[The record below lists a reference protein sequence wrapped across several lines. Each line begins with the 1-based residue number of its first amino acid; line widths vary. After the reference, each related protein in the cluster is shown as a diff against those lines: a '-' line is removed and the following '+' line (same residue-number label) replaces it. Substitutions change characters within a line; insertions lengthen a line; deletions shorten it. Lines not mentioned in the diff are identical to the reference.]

1 MEAVKAE
8 IRAIQKVGLAKE
20 VLEQKKTEAQEI
32 AELVTMSE
40 MQIGRMMKEIP
51 KATPNNNP
59 HHEFVQKD
67 NLVKPKAETIR
78 ELGFTPKQTSQFQ
91 QKAAALTSKQDNR
104 RQTNQATNRSR
115 PDSFHCNTYSGQK
128 VGVMQILDLS
138 NRKTAADRLEEVTQ
152 QRDHARQM
160 IRERIR
166 CTELIK
172 PAPNHRGDTGY
183 CCPSCGSGTHR
194 GAASNGALQFYP
206 DTNKVYCHACHWSGD
221 PIDIYMKET
230 GADYN
235 TALSLLAERAG
246 ADLLPPADKREAQR
260 PAQSHDN
267 SAQDTKPAGEDKT
280 PSEGAQSA
288 TATSSADYMA
298 YYAACRER
306 LKDPAAVSYLSAR
319 GISYETAYNCWIGYD
334 PAADPA
340 SAPGAMGN
348 EYKPHACPRIIIPT
362 SKAHYVG
369 RRTDGKDEF
378 AKINAKGSSPRIFNS
393 AILINPKLKYVFVC
407 EGAFDAMSVI
417 ETKHNAIALNST
429 SNANLLIDLLEE
441 NAQAGNKSNAMFIL
455 CLDNDDAGKAATET
469 IKEGLRKLEIPFYTG
484 NICGKWKD
492 PNEALVSNS
501 EVFSLMIETTL
512 SAAKELREIMQEEEP
527 AEELPADEEPA
538 EPPTLPGQLTYSAAV
553 NLFETADNEIITIK
567 SFPAFSETA
576 KIKKHDSFILAADTG
591 AGKSSLAINF
601 MNDLN
606 EKYPCIYFNLEMDT
620 IDVLQRLVSIH
631 TGIELDCIEGYQK
644 DQQTAAAVNTALKS
658 ITDRQ
663 PLQIIQGAY
672 LLSAIEDI
680 IEKSTKDRQETTI
693 VFLDHSLLVDIDKN
707 SGSRYDRFTQVS
719 EGLRKMAL
727 RYNIIL
733 FVLLQQNR
741 AGKAAEDER
750 PKNSSLKESG
760 SWENDA
766 TQICFLWYDPTAK
779 RKKLLLTKNRHG
791 AGGEF
796 VLNYWQKTQTY
807 TEAKDQQAA
816 GATTRQERPAM
827 SKREK
832 QQQRLADCYRA
843 AYTATG
849 GHPTLKAIAE
859 AADVTTTTIKSW
871 IKEYGGCTVDGQQ
884 IDPAGIDTAV
894 EYDGFIKLTPAD
906 DPAFEDDQQDNEKI
920 IARF

>member
-1 MEAVKAE
+1 
-8 IRAIQKVGLAKE
+8 
-20 VLEQKKTEAQEI
+20 
-32 AELVTMSE
+32 
-40 MQIGRMMKEIP
+40 
-51 KATPNNNP
+51 
-59 HHEFVQKD
+59 
-67 NLVKPKAETIR
+67 
-78 ELGFTPKQTSQFQ
+78 
-91 QKAAALTSKQDNR
+91 
-104 RQTNQATNRSR
+104 
-115 PDSFHCNTYSGQK
+115 
-128 VGVMQILDLS
+128 MQILDLS
-138 NRKTAADRLEEVTQ
+138 NLELPDFKSRKDRLEEVTQ
-152 QRDHARQM
+152 QRDRARQM

-172 PAPNHRGDTGY
+172 PAPNHRGNTGY
-183 CCPSCGSGTHR
+183 CCPSCRSGTHR
-194 GAASNGALQFYP
+194 GAASTGALVYYP
-206 DTNKVYCHACHWSGD
+206 DTNKVYCQRCHWGGD

-235 TALSLLAERAG
+235 TALSLLAERVG
-246 ADLLPPADKREAQR
+246 ADLLPPVDKREAQR
-260 PAQSHDN
+260 PAQSNDT

-280 PSEGAQSA
+280 PAEGAQSA
-288 TATSSADYMA
+288 TATSPADYMA
-298 YYAACRER
+298 YYAECRER

-340 SAPGAMGN
+340 SAPGAMGS
-348 EYKPHACPRIIIPT
+348 EHKPHPCPRLIIPT
-362 SKAHYVG
+362 SAAHYVG
-369 RRTDGKDEF
+369 RRIDGKEEF
-378 AKINAKGSSPRIFNS
+378 AKLNSKGGTPGIFNS
-393 AILINPKLKYVFVC
+393 ATLNNPKVKYIFVC
-407 EGAFDAMSVI
+407 EGAFDALSVLQ
-417 ETKHNAIALNST
+417 TRHNAVALNSAN
-429 SNANLLIDLLEE
+429 NAAALLEILE
-441 NAQAGNKSNAMFIL
+441 RNAQAGNKTDAVFIL
-455 CLDNDDAGKAATET
+455 CLDNDKAGQEATEI
-469 IKEGLRKLEIPFYTG
+469 IKDGLQRLKVSCITG

-492 PNEALVSNS
+492 PNEALTSNA
-501 EVFSLMIETTL
+501 EVFALMVETEITK
-512 SAAKELREIMQEEEP
+512 AKELREIMQEEEP
-527 AEELPADEEPA
+527 AEELPAKEEQA

-644 DQQTAAAVNTALKS
+644 DQQTAAAVNTALKA

-766 TQICFLWYDPTAK
+766 TQICFLWYDPTTK

-791 AGGEF
+791 SAGEF
-796 VLNYWQKTQTY
+796 TLNYWQKTQTY

-816 GATTRQERPAM
+816 GLTISLPERPAM

-832 QQQRLADCYRA
+832 QQQRLADSYRA

-871 IKEYGGCTVDGQQ
+871 IKEYGGCTVDGIQQ
-884 IDPAGIDTAV
+884 DPAGIDTIV

-906 DPAFEDDQQDNEKI
+906 NPVFEDDQQDTRQTVTVRI
-920 IARF
+920 